1 MIDYRVGENKK
12 PTEFNQES
20 TQSNDYLTNETYAE
34 YNDAAQWNEDQR
46 HNSIKN
52 SWSLTNLFL
61 GIIAFYFLIQIVKEI
76 LLIIFAVNVGKDIS
90 EIIQLLS

>member
-12 PTEFNQES
+12 PTESNQES

-46 HNSIKN
+46 HKNIKK
-52 SWSLTNLFL
+52 SLRLTNVFL
-61 GIIAFYFLIQIVKEI
+61 GVIAFYYLIQIIKE
-76 LLIIFAVNVGKDIS
+76 LLPIIFAVLMVK
-90 EIIQLLS
+90 